1 MPGAPS
7 VDETYASLT
16 AWLPARLRDLARELP
31 HRLGLVRTPEAS
43 WGDFVGLHPNRE
55 LPLYAAQ
62 DPAGDGG
69 LGLAP
74 AEVHRFVRAHHAGGF
89 YWLVRDRLRD
99 GQVAPEVLRDE
110 RLHEVAGLLGYAW
123 RQALAQAA
131 GDGTLVDRLVDEAR
145 QRWEHGTALERQ
157 HLRLGAVPPTRYAA
171 FIHDKLAWIAV
182 PSRALLMI
190 SGGSARVGQ
199 FQRAHE
205 LFMLSLQVVDDVVD
219 RDEDRALHGSDVP
232 SALGCSPGALLR
244 AAPKLAT
251 AAAGV
256 AAEAGFTWFATWL
269 SAFRDAALTL
279 RLDGDPLSDEL
290 EAIGVAGEMEEAS
303 ASASPAAEHDPRPA
317 PGSGFDSQ
325 AHEASTNQP

>member
-1 MPGAPS
+1 MPGAPTI
-7 VDETYASLT
+7 DETYASLI
-16 AWLPARLRDLARELP
+16 AWLPPRLRDLARELP

-62 DPAGDGG
+62 DPASDGG

-99 GQVAPEVLRDE
+99 GQVAPEVLRDD

-123 RQALAQAA
+123 REALSQAA
-131 GDGTLVDRLVDEAR
+131 GDGALADRLVDEAR
-145 QRWEHGTALERQ
+145 RRWEHGTTLERR
-157 HLRLGAVPPTRYAA
+157 HLRLGAVTPAGYAA
-171 FIHDKLAWIAV
+171 IIRDKLAWIGV
-182 PSRALLMI
+182 PSRALLTVA
-190 SGGSARVGQ
+190 GGAARVGP
-199 FQRAHE
+199 FSRAHD
-205 LFMLSLQVVDDVVD
+205 LFMLSLQAVDDVID

-251 AAAGV
+251 AAADV
-256 AAEAGFTWFATWL
+256 AAGAGFTWFATWL
-269 SAFRDAALTL
+269 SAFRDAAFTL
-279 RLDGDPLSDEL
+279 RLDGDAISDEL

-303 ASASPAAEHDPRPA
+303 ASAPAAERETRPA
-317 PGSGFDSQ
+317 PGSGSDRK
-325 AHEASTNQP
+325 AHEAPTNQS